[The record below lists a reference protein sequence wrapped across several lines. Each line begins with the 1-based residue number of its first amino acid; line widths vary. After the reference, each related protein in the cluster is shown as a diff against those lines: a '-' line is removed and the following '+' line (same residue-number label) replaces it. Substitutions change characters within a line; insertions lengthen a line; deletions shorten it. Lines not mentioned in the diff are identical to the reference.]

1 MSGEKLWETG
11 FLLFRGVKM
20 GNWYYL
26 RKQRK
31 MKLLMQKDEQIQI
44 NTQIFMTPLN
54 GYSEDAEYGMFIKYI
69 FK

>member
-1 MSGEKLWETG
+1 
-11 FLLFRGVKM
+11 
-20 GNWYYL
+20 
-26 RKQRK
+26 
-31 MKLLMQKDEQIQI
+31 MQKDEQIQI

>member
-11 FLLFRGVKM
+11 FLLFGGVKM